1 MLLKISLPNA
11 SAMTLVKTRLVSTK
25 SNWSSKVAFLSPIW
39 FTSTLSARKE
49 STFSYEHILTVK
61 ISVPN
66 WKVAC
71 KISWC
76 LYQCGFDKSNSKCI
90 WYDILSSTNWRELH
104 VKLCWIKNEKLFTFS
119 VLWLSRGL
127 PDGWRILAMN
137 NKYLT

>member
-76 LYQCGFDKSNSKCI
+76 LYQSGFDKTNSRCI
-90 WYDILSSTNWRELH
+90 WQDILSNTNWRLTCKIMLN
-104 VKLCWIKNEKLFTFS
+104 KLWKIIHSIGIMVES
-119 VLWLSRGL
+119 RVAWWLDHIGHE
-127 PDGWRILAMN
+127 
-137 NKYLT
+137 